1 MAQITIEMVDQI
13 MERFPYVTYKQAK
26 EALIKTDG
34 DVLEAIILI
43 ENSEEASAFDGFEKK
58 FTVETEKVRDQ
69 LADLLKQA
77 TLVRVVV
84 EKDSKIML
92 NIPLGI
98 GVVGVAVMPIVTL
111 LGLSAAMLSK
121 YSVKIVDANS
131 GQEVDLGNLTPEK
144 VEILKEILFNSFS
157 SMKDTIKPK
166 HESNEEEDTVD
177 DITDELIKESE
188 NKNEEN
194 TKNEENNK

>member
-13 MERFPYVTYKQAK
+13 MKRFPYVTYKQAK

-111 LGLSAAMLSK
+111 LGLSAAMLAS
-121 YSVKIVDANS
+121 
-131 GQEVDLGNLTPEK
+131 
-144 VEILKEILFNSFS
+144 ILLR
-157 SMKDTIKPK
+157 
-166 HESNEEEDTVD
+166 
-177 DITDELIKESE
+177 
-188 NKNEEN
+188 
-194 TKNEENNK
+194 

>member
-43 ENSEEASAFDGFEKK
+43 ENSEEASAYDGFEKK

-111 LGLSAAMLSK
+111 LGLYA
-121 YSVKIVDANS
+121 
-131 GQEVDLGNLTPEK
+131 
-144 VEILKEILFNSFS
+144 EIGRA
-157 SMKDTIKPK
+157 
-166 HESNEEEDTVD
+166 HV
-177 DITDELIKESE
+177 
-188 NKNEEN
+188 
-194 TKNEENNK
+194 

>member
-98 GVVGVAVMPIVTL
+98 QKQGP
-111 LGLSAAMLSK
+111 
-121 YSVKIVDANS
+121 D
-131 GQEVDLGNLTPEK
+131 Q
-144 VEILKEILFNSFS
+144 
-157 SMKDTIKPK
+157 
-166 HESNEEEDTVD
+166 
-177 DITDELIKESE
+177 
-188 NKNEEN
+188 
-194 TKNEENNK
+194 

>member
-26 EALIKTDG
+26 EALIKADG

-131 GQEVDLGNLTPEK
+131 GQEVDL
-144 VEILKEILFNSFS
+144 S
-157 SMKDTIKPK
+157 
-166 HESNEEEDTVD
+166 
-177 DITDELIKESE
+177 LIHI
-188 NKNEEN
+188 
-194 TKNEENNK
+194 